1 MPSLPKQFDTVFLV
15 CDTCLSNSIESGERR
30 LRGEGKK
37 YVLKSTSMLL
47 PSDMPN
53 FLRNDQNKEI
63 LLIC

>member
-15 CDTCLSNSIESGERR
+15 CDTCPSNSIESGERR

-53 FLRNDQNKEI
+53 FLRNDQNKEM